1 MKPASDLIYVR
12 VLRNGYIPQLGIC
25 GPIPNPIQITR
36 GKAYSMINDGIE
48 VHEFDPKTKETTK
61 LTVKNVFGDGASA
74 PAPEVKVE
82 EKKVVEPAK
91 AEEKKAEPE
100 KPVTLTGVAKKKKK
114 KEEAPA
120 PKAEEVKVEE
130 PAPEVKVEEKKA
142 DEKAETPEVKDDNK
156 KENTTNNT
164 GKKNK

>member
-82 EKKVVEPAK
+82 EKK
-91 AEEKKAEPE
+91 
-100 KPVTLTGVAKKKKK
+100 
-114 KEEAPA
+114 
-120 PKAEEVKVEE
+120 
-130 PAPEVKVEEKKA
+130 A

>member
-48 VHEFDPKTKETTK
+48 VHEFDPKTKETVK
-61 LTVKNVFGDGASA
+61 LTVQNVFGDGTSA
-74 PAPEVKVE
+74 PAPEVKSE
-82 EKKVVEPAK
+82 EKKAEPVK
-91 AEEKKAEPE
+91 AEEKKVEPE
-100 KPVTLTGVAKKKKK
+100 KPVTLTGVAKPEEK

-130 PAPEVKVEEKKA
+130 KKAEPVEEVKA
-142 DEKAETPEVKDDNK
+142 DEKAETPEVKADNK
-156 KENTTNNT
+156 KENATNNT

>member
-61 LTVKNVFGDGASA
+61 LTIKNVFGDDESA
-74 PAPEVKVE
+74 PVPEVKVE
-82 EKKVVEPAK
+82 EKKAVEPVK

-100 KPVTLTGVAKKKKK
+100 KPVTLTGVAKPEEK

-120 PKAEEVKVEE
+120 PKVEE
-130 PAPEVKVEEKKA
+130 PAPEVKVKEKKA

>member
-82 EKKVVEPAK
+82 EKKAVEPAK

-100 KPVTLTGVAKKKKK
+100 KPVTLTGVAKPEEK

-120 PKAEEVKVEE
+120 PKAEEVKPEEKKAEPVEE
-130 PAPEVKVEEKKA
+130 VKA
-142 DEKAETPEVKDDNK
+142 DEKAETSEVKADNK